1 MQIKLVLICFV
12 ERKYLLQ
19 RYDLV
24 STNPK
29 KSLLFLM
36 TLDKK
41 KGAFPVLSIIGQPV
55 YTNMKE
61 KEQESCDQL
70 FHALSLQCQK
80 DKTFPQTNIK
90 IINLK

>member
-1 MQIKLVLICFV
+1 
-12 ERKYLLQ
+12 
-19 RYDLV
+19 
-24 STNPK
+24 
-29 KSLLFLM
+29 M

-70 FHALSLQCQK
+70 FYALSLQCQK